1 VIEWRDRNV
10 LVTGATGLLGG
21 HLCHALVERGARVV
35 TLIRDR
41 VPDGWFVRSGTA
53 GRVTQVRGDLTE
65 FRDLQR
71 AIVEYGV
78 VTVFHLGAQAIV
90 GTARRSPW
98 QTFESNARGSWNL
111 LEAARGSGHVEE
123 LIVASTDKVYGTTK
137 QLPYTESHPLLASN
151 PYDVSKAI
159 TDMLARSY
167 ATTYD
172 MPIVTLRCGNL
183 YGPGDLHFNRLIPEL
198 VRARLRGAAPVLRS
212 TGRAERDFLW
222 VEDAVAAYIS
232 AAERCD
238 QEGVRGEAFN
248 VSDGRPWTVLAVAKL
263 IDEVIGIH
271 TPERVISGT
280 AESEGE
286 IALQSLDASK
296 ARAHL
301 GWEPTV
307 ELREGIERTVA
318 WYRDWLAE
326 SSPGV
331 PAS

>member
-1 VIEWRDRNV
+1 MGHLGGPVIDWRDRDV

-35 TLIRDR
+35 SLVRDR
-41 VPDGWFVRSGTA
+41 VPDSWFARSGTA
-53 GRVTQVRGDLTE
+53 DRVTQVRGDLTE
-65 FRDLQR
+65 FRDLER

-78 VTVFHLGAQAIV
+78 RTVFHLGAQAIV
-90 GTARRSPW
+90 GIARRSPW
-98 QTFESNARGSWNL
+98 QTFESNARGTWNL
-111 LEAARGSGHVEE
+111 LEAARAAGHVEE
-123 LIVASTDKVYGTTK
+123 LVVASTDKVYGTTD

-151 PYDVSKAI
+151 PYDVSKAM

-167 ATTYD
+167 AITYG

-198 VRARLRGAAPVLRS
+198 VRARLRGETPVLRS

-222 VEDAVAAYIS
+222 IEDAVNAYVS
-232 AAERCD
+232 AAERCGD
-238 QEGVRGEAFN
+238 DGVRGEAFN
-248 VSDGRPWTVLAVAKL
+248 ISDGRPWTVLAVAEM
-263 IDEVIGIH
+263 IDEVTGVYLPARQIA
-271 TPERVISGT
+271 GT

-296 ARAHL
+296 ARVRL
-301 GWEPTV
+301 GWTPTV
-307 ELREGIERTVA
+307 ELRDGIERTVE

-326 SSPGV
+326 
-331 PAS
+331 

>member
-1 VIEWRDRNV
+1 MIDWRDRDV

-35 TLIRDR
+35 SLVRDR
-41 VPDGWFVRSGTA
+41 VPDGWFARSGTA
-53 GRVTQVRGDLTE
+53 DRVTQVRGDLTE
-65 FRDLQR
+65 FRDLER

-78 VTVFHLGAQAIV
+78 RTVFHLGAQAIV
-90 GTARRSPW
+90 GIARRSPW
-98 QTFESNARGSWNL
+98 QTFESNARGTWNL
-111 LEAARGSGHVEE
+111 LEAARAAGHVEE
-123 LIVASTDKVYGTTK
+123 LVVASTDKVYGTTD

-151 PYDVSKAI
+151 PYDVSKAM

-167 ATTYD
+167 AITYG

-198 VRARLRGAAPVLRS
+198 VRARLRGETPVLRS

-222 VEDAVAAYIS
+222 VEDAVDAYVS
-232 AAERCD
+232 AAERCGD
-238 QEGVRGEAFN
+238 DGVRGEAFN
-248 VSDGRPWTVLAVAKL
+248 ISDGRPWTVLAVAEM
-263 IDEVIGIH
+263 IDEVTGVYSPARQIA
-271 TPERVISGT
+271 GT

-296 ARAHL
+296 ARVRL
-301 GWEPTV
+301 GWTPTV
-307 ELREGIERTVA
+307 ELRDGIERTVE

-326 SSPGV
+326 
-331 PAS
+331 

>member
-1 VIEWRDRNV
+1 MGHLGGPVIDWRDRDV

-35 TLIRDR
+35 SLVRDR
-41 VPDGWFVRSGTA
+41 VPDSWFARSGTA
-53 GRVTQVRGDLTE
+53 DRVTQVRGDLTE
-65 FRDLQR
+65 FRDLER

-78 VTVFHLGAQAIV
+78 RTVFHLGAQAIV
-90 GTARRSPW
+90 GIARRSPW
-98 QTFESNARGSWNL
+98 QTFESNARGTWNL
-111 LEAARGSGHVEE
+111 LEAARAAGHVEE
-123 LIVASTDKVYGTTK
+123 LVVASTDKVYGTTD

-151 PYDVSKAI
+151 PYDVSKAM

-167 ATTYD
+167 AITYG

-198 VRARLRGAAPVLRS
+198 VRARLRGETPVLRS

-222 VEDAVAAYIS
+222 IVDAVNAYVS
-232 AAERCD
+232 AAERCGD
-238 QEGVRGEAFN
+238 DGVRGEAFN
-248 VSDGRPWTVLAVAKL
+248 ISDGRPWTVLAVAEM
-263 IDEVIGIH
+263 IDEVTGVYLPARQIA
-271 TPERVISGT
+271 GT

-296 ARAHL
+296 ARVRL
-301 GWEPTV
+301 GWTPTV
-307 ELREGIERTVA
+307 ELRDGIERTVE

-326 SSPGV
+326 
-331 PAS
+331 